1 MSKDSYKIFELDR
14 KNKKKPRLAQ
24 LSVIKNASTLALECQ
39 R

>member
-1 MSKDSYKIFELDR
+1 MSKDSYEIFELDR

-24 LSVIKNASTLALECQ
+24 LSVIKNASIPALEYQ